1 MAFIKL
7 QMGLFFI
14 LLVLAAACQSSTSP
28 PSELRVGMSKAE
40 VLELLGPPGVRGT
53 LVKQTESIWGPQE
66 EWWDQVEMGGSL
78 ETWSYLYPGEG
89 TQFVYF
95 LDELDTVS
103 FTAYTPDGVVY

>member
-1 MAFIKL
+1 MKRQI
-7 QMGLFFI
+7 GLFFI
-14 LLVLAAACQSSTSP
+14 LWVLVAACQSSASS
-28 PSELRVGMSKAE
+28 PSELQVGVSKAE

-66 EWWDQVEMGGSL
+66 EWWDQVEMGASL

-95 LDELDTVS
+95 LDESDTVS
-103 FTAYTPDGVVY
+103 FTAYTPNGVVY

>member
-1 MAFIKL
+1 MKL

>member
-1 MAFIKL
+1 MPFMKL

>member
-1 MAFIKL
+1 MKRQI
-7 QMGLFFI
+7 GLFFI
-14 LLVLAAACQSSTSP
+14 LWVLVAACQSSASP
-28 PSELRVGMSKAE
+28 PSELQVGLSKAE

-95 LDELDTVS
+95 LDESDTVS
-103 FTAYTPDGVVY
+103 FTAYTPNGVVY

>member
-1 MAFIKL
+1 MPFMKL

-14 LLVLAAACQSSTSP
+14 LLAAACQSSTSP

>member
-1 MAFIKL
+1 MKL

-28 PSELRVGMSKAE
+28 PSELRVGMSKVE

>member
-1 MAFIKL
+1 MAFMKL

>member
-1 MAFIKL
+1 MRHQI
-7 QMGLFFI
+7 GVFFI
-14 LLVLAAACQSSTSP
+14 LMVLVAACQSSTSP

-40 VLELLGPPGVRGT
+40 VLELLGQPGVRGT

-66 EWWDQVEMGGSL
+66 EWWDQVEMGASL
-78 ETWSYLYPGEG
+78 ETWSYLHPGEG

-95 LDELDTVS
+95 LDESDTVS